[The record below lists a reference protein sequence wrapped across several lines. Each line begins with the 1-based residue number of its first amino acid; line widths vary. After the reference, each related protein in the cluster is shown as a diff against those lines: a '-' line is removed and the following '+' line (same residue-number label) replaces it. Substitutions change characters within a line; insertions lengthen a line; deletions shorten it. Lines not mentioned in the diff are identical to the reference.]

1 MESQSSPSVYY
12 SAREISQQ
20 EIPIIDIGA
29 LLGGAESAVEEVAQK
44 IVEACHRIGFFYIR
58 NHGIAPAVI
67 ERATGAMRTYFALPT
82 ATKRVCAV
90 NKAQRGWMEIGQAR
104 LEGSATH
111 DLKEVFFWGPETYQ
125 HSQGQA
131 AESLVAANLW
141 PDVDFP
147 QLRQDLLPY
156 YEAVKQVGHRLMAA
170 IAVGLGAPMDFF
182 ASRYTEPLARG
193 QLVYYPV
200 STASDESEQRFGS
213 APHTDFGVLTLLLQD
228 ANGGLQVKNRQG
240 EWVAALPVEGTLVC
254 NIGDLMN
261 RWSNEFLSSN
271 LHRVINKSGRERH
284 SLVVFFDPDADAII
298 DPADLGFI
306 EGQARYPAISA
317 ADYIQGKNRKNF
329 TQYAPTSTSA

>member
-1 MESQSSPSVYY
+1 MESQSSPSAYY
-12 SAREISQQ
+12 SAREISEQ
-20 EIPIIDIGA
+20 EIPIIDIGS
-29 LLGGAESAVEEVAQK
+29 LLGGAEGAVEEVAAR
-44 IVEACHRIGFFYIR
+44 IVDACHRIGFFYIS
-58 NHGIAPAVI
+58 NHGIAPTTI
-67 ERATGAMRTYFALPT
+67 ERATTAMREYFALPV
-82 ATKRVCAV
+82 ATKRGCAV

-111 DLKEVFFWGPETYQ
+111 DLKEVFFWGPESYR
-125 HSQGQA
+125 QA
-131 AESLVAANLW
+131 RDGSAESLVSANVW
-141 PDVDFP
+141 PDADFP
-147 QLRQDLLPY
+147 RLRQELLPY
-156 YEAVKQVGHRLMAA
+156 YDAVKQVGHRLLSA
-170 IAVGLGAPMDFF
+170 IAVGLGAPKGFF
-182 ASRYTEPLARG
+182 TSRYTNPLARG

-271 LHRVINKSGRERH
+271 LHRVINQSGKERH
-284 SLVVFFDPDADAII
+284 SLVVFFDPDAEAII
-298 DPADLGFI
+298 DPVDLGFT
-306 EGQARYPAISA
+306 EGQERYPAISA

-329 TQYAPTSTSA
+329 THYGQ